1 MYYICFLLI
10 EIIAMRVVTYKRIME
25 FSKRHSSSE
34 NPLNFWY
41 HTVISKEWNNLN
53 DIKQTFNSVDY
64 VGNNRYVF
72 NIKGNDYR
80 LVAIISFN
88 AKKIYI
94 RFIGTHSEYDKITD
108 IKNI

>member
-1 MYYICFLLI
+1 
-10 EIIAMRVVTYKRIME
+10 MRIVTYKKIKE
-25 FSKRHSSSE
+25 FSEKHSDAE

-41 HTVISKEWNNLN
+41 HTVTAKKWDNLN
-53 DIKQTFNSVDY
+53 EIKLTFNSVDY

-72 NIKGNDYR
+72 NIKGNNYR

-88 AKKIYI
+88 AKKVYI
-94 RFIGTHSEYDKITD
+94 RSIGTHSEYDKIKD

>member
-1 MYYICFLLI
+1 
-10 EIIAMRVVTYKRIME
+10 MRIVTYKRIQE
-25 FSKRHSSSE
+25 FAMKHADAE
-34 NPLNFWY
+34 TPLNVWY
-41 HTVISKEWNNLN
+41 HTTNAKAWKNLN
-53 DIKQTFNSVDY
+53 DIRQTFNSVDY

-88 AKKIYI
+88 AQKVYI
-94 RFIGTHSEYDKITD
+94 RFIGTHAEYDKTND